1 MADEEPSYIDYEAF
15 LDPEFSAISFAN
27 SLVTSTND
35 ANDTPLDLS
44 TPLSRVL
51 FDLQE
56 IDTHIHTL
64 TTKSALPL
72 LTYTREQADS
82 SERILKEVESQVTLL
97 TEGYQRLEKEVLR
110 KWESAD
116 RVRIASENS
125 WATLRLARAVGRCIS
140 LGKQLEGQ
148 LTEVGGRG
156 NGKED
161 HKALVRAANTLLQLR
176 QMFSA
181 SEEGQEGFG
190 IDKVKVVR
198 TLKSDL
204 VIPAENTVKARAQQ
218 VINKFSVSSLTAE
231 STGAAG
237 SNGTQPPSS
246 SPSTFVQTEEIK
258 ARTTSAVMTLYL
270 LSPMAKSSVP
280 ASEFHPELLLSTLQG
295 CIHTYLASS
304 LAALSR
310 ALAMLPILERTLLE
324 VSARCQDIAA
334 LEVLLETL
342 KPPVH
347 PFLSYSVA
355 AETSGDT
362 GVESHQAPAST
373 HKGTNNGQSSLL
385 QPLLQALDTPSLP
398 SYFWRSLASSLPSR
412 VQEIINRGGVSA
424 RTLKSNRERLRSD
437 FRDCVLRGSQLPS
450 VIAKGARS
458 GPIMVGNWER
468 EAAVMVS
475 SVVGSL
481 GR

>member
-1 MADEEPSYIDYEAF
+1 MTDEEPSYIDYEAF
-15 LDPEFSAISFAN
+15 LDPEFSAILFAN

-72 LTYTREQADS
+72 LTYTREQAGS
-82 SERILKEVESQVTLL
+82 SERILKEVESQVALL
-97 TEGYQRLEKEVLR
+97 TDGYQRLEKEVLR
-110 KWESAD
+110 KWESAEG
-116 RVRIASENS
+116 VRIASENS

-148 LTEVGGRG
+148 LAEVGGRG
-156 NGKED
+156 TGKED

-181 SEEGQEGFG
+181 SDEGEEGFG

-218 VINKFSVSSLTAE
+218 VINKFSVSPLTAE
-231 STGAAG
+231 SIGAGG
-237 SNGTQPPSS
+237 SNGTQSPSS
-246 SPSTFVQTEEIK
+246 SPSTFAQTEEIK
-258 ARTTSAVMTLYL
+258 ARTASAVMTLYL
-270 LSPMAKSSVP
+270 LSPMAKASVP

-295 CIHTYLASS
+295 YIHTSLTLS

-310 ALAMLPILERTLLE
+310 ALAMLPILDRTLLE
-324 VSARCQDIAA
+324 VSARCQDMAA

-347 PFLSYSVA
+347 PFLSSSAA
-355 AETSGDT
+355 AETSGDS
-362 GVESHQAPAST
+362 ESIRE
-373 HKGTNNGQSSLL
+373 GTNNGQSNLL

-424 RTLKSNRERLRSD
+424 RTLRSNRERLRSD
-437 FRDCVLRGSQLPS
+437 LRDCVLRGSQLPS
-450 VIAKGARS
+450 VMTKGTRS

-475 SVVGSL
+475 SVVGGL